1 MKDELIIDRLIILM
15 KWLGIPLRARRCNID
30 YASFPFLR
38 FMNFSF
44 RLYFL
49 FTYSTVFNFTI
60 ITCMRLYV
68 CNCIKQE
75 IRMPPWLDYWKKSDG
90 DGNFS
95 VNLFI
100 GPDFKTLIAG
110 FFNSKFEFAEMIDC
124 ASLVSNMIRI
134 NSKIKISSDSLGSL
148 IAA

>member
-1 MKDELIIDRLIILM
+1 MKDELIIDRWIILM

-75 IRMPPWLDYWKKSDG
+75 IRMPPWLDDWKNFRWRQRLVGKSFYWAR
-90 DGNFS
+90 FR
-95 VNLFI
+95 
-100 GPDFKTLIAG
+100 TLIAG

-124 ASLVSNMIRI
+124 ASWVSNMIRI
-134 NSKIKISSDSLGSL
+134 NGKMKISSDSKGL
-148 IAA
+148 